1 MNLSSL
7 VRPPLVWLVA
17 AELALLAIIG
27 SVAWHVWQQ
36 RIVPLASAAAPLVA
50 APLPSARPRQAGS
63 ASPPTASPSAS
74 VPHAAPTPGV
84 RTDADFL
91 SRQMAELNRAEV
103 TFEYLEWRVT
113 SAIVDGIQ
121 HYVTTVV
128 LPSIER
134 AEKGG
139 R

>member
-1 MNLSSL
+1 MSFTALL
-7 VRPPLVWLVA
+7 RPPMVWLVV
-17 AELALLAIIG
+17 AEVLLMVVLG

-36 RIVPLASAAAPLVA
+36 RIAPLGAVVSGPIASAPAPR
-50 APLPSARPRQAGS
+50 PRPSGPFGTPSAPPAG
-63 ASPPTASPSAS
+63 A
-74 VPHAAPTPGV
+74 VPHPGPMPGL

-91 SRQMAELNRAEV
+91 ARQMAELNRVEV
-103 TFEYLEWRVT
+103 TFADLEWRVS

-121 HYVTTVV
+121 HYLATVV

-134 AEKGG
+134 AEKGA